1 MMHLSDPERKLLAIL
16 RNNSTSK
23 HRVPSLHLLQAKTG
37 RDEVGIRKV
46 LLGLAQKGYVKW
58 EPQQPVTAVEI
69 LKTWE
74 ERPVQSI
81 IAPRKEE
88 WWEAL
93 V

>member
-1 MMHLSDPERKLLAIL
+1 MTRLSDPERKLLAIL

-23 HRVPSLHLLQAKTG
+23 HRVPSLHLLRAKTG
-37 RDEVGIRKV
+37 RDEAGIRKV
-46 LLGLAQKGYVKW
+46 LGGLAEKGYVQW
-58 EPQQPVTAVEI
+58 SPEQPVEAVEL

-74 ERPVQSI
+74 EQPPMSI
-81 IAPRKEE
+81 VAPRKEE

>member
-1 MMHLSDPERKLLAIL
+1 MTRLSDPERKLLTIL

-37 RDEVGIRKV
+37 RDEAGIRKV
-46 LLGLAQKGYVKW
+46 LAGLAEKGYVKW
-58 EPQQPVTAVEI
+58 EPQQPVEVVEL

-74 ERPVQSI
+74 EQPVQSI
-81 IAPRKEE
+81 TAPPKEE